1 MEQETGL
8 TVNFPLNK
16 AYANLQT
23 AILRLS
29 VGETPRGPERSREL
43 KPLVDQALQAY
54 RDYMKVVG
62 GGAAA

>member
-1 MEQETGL
+1 MDYKKGL
-8 TVNFPLNK
+8 TANFPLNK

-29 VGETPRGPERSREL
+29 EREAPKGPERSREL

-54 RDYMKVVG
+54 REYMKVAGSV
-62 GGAAA
+62 AI

>member
-1 MEQETGL
+1 MESQRAL
-8 TVNFPLNK
+8 AQNYPLNK

-29 VGETPRGPERSREL
+29 VRKAPRGPERGREV
-43 KPLVDQALQAY
+43 KPLVEQALQAY

-62 GGAAA
+62 GVAA

>member
-1 MEQETGL
+1 MEHETGL
-8 TVNFPLNK
+8 SLNFPVNK

-23 AILRLS
+23 AILRLA
-29 VGETPRGPERSREL
+29 VREAPKGPERSREL

-62 GGAAA
+62 GAAA

>member
-1 MEQETGL
+1 MEHKKGL
-8 TVNFPLNK
+8 TLNFPPNK

-29 VGETPRGPERSREL
+29 VREAPKGPERSREL

-54 RDYMKVVG
+54 RDYMRVVG
-62 GGAAA
+62 GTTA

>member
-29 VGETPRGPERSREL
+29 VGETPRGL
-43 KPLVDQALQAY
+43 N
-54 RDYMKVVG
+54 
-62 GGAAA
+62 AAANSSLWLIRLFRLIETI